1 MRRVCTLFVAFV
13 LIAGPN
19 SPLTTHVDAQ
29 VPGANEAASLIAL
42 SAVLQNLRSNIDEV
56 INTVDSAAAA
66 RLRQTQIIIDKA
78 IQDIGTIID
87 KGYDAVAKTREEW
100 FKQLFDSLSASNQV
114 IQQNTRLIALEM
126 NKMLISVSTIL
137 DSIPFVKV
145 PSYFVALDPLRI
157 QFDATNRLVGFYG
170 YFPTTKQ
177 RAARVRIG
185 NK

>member
-66 RLRQTQIIIDKA
+66 RLRQTQIVIDKA

-87 KGYDAVAKTREEW
+87 KGTTRSQKLE
-100 FKQLFDSLSASNQV
+100 KSGSSNC
-114 IQQNTRLIALEM
+114 
-126 NKMLISVSTIL
+126 ST
-137 DSIPFVKV
+137 
-145 PSYFVALDPLRI
+145 AC
-157 QFDATNRLVGFYG
+157 QH
-170 YFPTTKQ
+170 PTKSFSRTL
-177 RAARVRIG
+177 G
-185 NK
+185 